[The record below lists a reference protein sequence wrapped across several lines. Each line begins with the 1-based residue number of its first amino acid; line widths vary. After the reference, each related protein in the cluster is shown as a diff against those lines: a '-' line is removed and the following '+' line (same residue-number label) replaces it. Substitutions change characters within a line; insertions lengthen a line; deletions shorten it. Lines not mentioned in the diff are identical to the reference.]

1 MIKKMLSKVDCL
13 LPLPDLSVMQVFFM
27 TWPIRQTLSG
37 KLSLSELAQV
47 FTLPWSAYAVELHM
61 IAGNR
66 RRIRRSAVTR
76 WRIQE
81 RARQAKDLRFYS
93 TFKLAPEGVA

>member
-1 MIKKMLSKVDCL
+1 MLY
-13 LPLPDLSVMQVFFM
+13 LSVMQVFFM

-37 KLSLSELAQV
+37 KLSLSELAQF
-47 FTLPWSAYAVELHM
+47 FTLPWPASAVELHM

-66 RRIRRSAVTR
+66 RRVWHSAVTR
-76 WRIQE
+76 WRTQE
-81 RARQAKDLRFYS
+81 CVRQAKEWRFYS

>member
-1 MIKKMLSKVDCL
+1 MIKKMLSKVDSL
-13 LPLPDLSVMQVFFM
+13 LPVPYLSVMQVFFM

-37 KLSLSELAQV
+37 KLSLSELVLV

-66 RRIRRSAVTR
+66 RLVRRSAVTR
-76 WRIQE
+76 WRTQE
-81 RARQAKDLRFYS
+81 RARQAKELKFYS
-93 TFKLAPEGVA
+93 TLKLAPEGVA